1 MKYLK
6 RNTLI
11 GMTSTFFEIL
21 RPGINTTI
29 QDNGRNHMYHEGI
42 TVSGAIDQRNYK
54 LSNKLVDNHLNEAVI
69 EFAYQGPL
77 LKLKNSKI
85 NFSITGDVIF
95 KIIRKNLKV
104 EDGKCYKNYVL
115 EKEDQLDIIS
125 TKNTAYG
132 YLSVNGGF
140 QLEKIWNSYSINT
153 KANIGPNN
161 GKKYSIEDKIFIKNK
176 NFQEIKEID
185 LIYSE
190 LSDNIIRVIKGTNF
204 DFFSTEAKKNF
215 FNQEFSVTKLADRM
229 GIRLSGHKLEN
240 IISTNIKSE
249 GLTKGV
255 VQVPAD
261 GDPIIM
267 LSDHGTIGGY
277 PKIGVVISADLDRVG
292 QLTPGSTV
300 KFKEVSLEEAENIF
314 KAYNDGTNKY
324 INECN

>member
-1 MKYLK
+1 
-6 RNTLI
+6 
-11 GMTSTFFEIL
+11 MTSTFFEIL